1 MKQEIVTFK
10 GNREGLLVI
19 LSDKALWDEIIE
31 RLKSRLQGKE
41 GSFFEGASVVIDT
54 GARTLTSEEVAEIWN
69 TFEENGLKVKSIK
82 SETNKVVSECK
93 EGTEGRKSRE
103 RTGPEQELV
112 SKLPSLI
119 VKRNVRS
126 GQKITFPGN
135 VIILGDVNPGAEV
148 MAKGSIVVM
157 GTLRGIAHAGVEGDE
172 DVLVTSLRLKPT
184 QLRIAG
190 FITRA
195 PEEEPSEPEV
205 AQVVNG
211 MIICE
216 GIEKIRKSL

>member
-19 LSDKALWDEIIE
+19 CNDMVLWDEIIE
-31 RLKSRLQGKE
+31 RLKNRLQGKE

-54 GARTLTSEEVAEIWN
+54 GTRTLTSEQAAELWN

-82 SETNKVVSECK
+82 SETGKVGSWLK
-93 EGTEGRKSRE
+93 EGPEGTLPRE
-103 RTGPEQELV
+103 RNGLEQELV

-126 GQKITFPGN
+126 GQKITFPGHI
-135 VIILGDVNPGAEV
+135 IILGDVNPGAEV

-172 DVLVTSLRLKPT
+172 DMLVASLRLKPT

-190 FITRA
+190 YITRA
-195 PEEEPSEPEV
+195 PEDEPCEPEV
-205 AQVVNG
+205 AQVVDG
-211 MIICE
+211 MIVCE

>member
-19 LSDKALWDEIIE
+19 CDDKALWNEIIQ
-31 RLKSRLQGKE
+31 RLKNRLQGKE

-54 GARTLTSEEVAEIWN
+54 GNRTLTSEQVAEIWN
-69 TFEENGLKVKSIK
+69 TFQESGLKVKSIK
-82 SETNKVVSECK
+82 SQTGKAVR
-93 EGTEGRKSRE
+93 EGQEGDEGRQVRE
-103 RTGPEQELV
+103 KTGPLQEFV

-119 VKRNVRS
+119 LKRNLRS

-148 MAKGSIVVM
+148 IAKGSIVVM

-172 DVLVTSLRLKPT
+172 EVLITSLRLKPT

-190 FITRA
+190 YITRA

-205 AQVVNG
+205 AQVVDG

>member
-19 LSDKALWDEIIE
+19 CDDKALWDEIIE
-31 RLKSRLQGKE
+31 RLTNRLQGKE

-54 GARTLTSEEVAEIWN
+54 GTRTLTSEQVAEIWN

-82 SETNKVVSECK
+82 SQTGKVVSECK
-93 EGTEGRKSRE
+93 EGTEGRQSRE
-103 RTGPEQELV
+103 RTGPELV

-190 FITRA
+190 YITRA

-205 AQVVNG
+205 AQVVDG